1 MIEGAEAEARTIEA
15 FGQEF
20 RVAEKVAAM
29 PMLRFAHLAK
39 QGADSA
45 DIEAAA
51 VMYDVLRAVFAP
63 EDWDRFEDAATEAR
77 ADNEDLFRLVQEA
90 ITVINARPTGRPFD
104 SSPGP
109 LTTTPSLTESSSF
122 AERKA
127 ALGLVPVGNALQE
140 LAG

>member
-1 MIEGAEAEARTIEA
+1 MIEGAEVEGRTIEA

-29 PMLRFAHLAK
+29 PMLKFAHLAK

-45 DIEAAA
+45 DLDAAA
-51 VMYDVLRAVFAP
+51 VMYDVLEAVFDPA
-63 EDWDRFEDAATEAR
+63 DWSRFEDAATRAR
-77 ADNEDLFRLVQEA
+77 VDNEDLFALVQEA
-90 ITVINARPTGRPFD
+90 ITVINARPTGRPSD

-109 LTTTPSLTESSSF
+109 LTTTPNLTESSSF
-122 AERKA
+122 ADRKA